1 MAEESVVVER
11 GTATSITL
19 NRPDV
24 HNAINFEVL
33 TGLRDAFASLQKDNS
48 CRSIVLKGAG
58 KSFCSGSDV
67 RYLNAF
73 KNSGEAAEFFDMM
86 YIVYHYVESID
97 KPVIAEIH
105 GSCMGAG
112 LELAA
117 VCDIRIASNDA
128 SFAMPEV
135 KLGITPSGGA
145 TYRLPTV
152 IGQTAARYM
161 VLTGETINADEAF
174 RIGLLSKVVD
184 PAKLDEEVRRIADAI
199 NANSRTA
206 VGNAKLAMTENQKFE
221 RRMEREKYI
230 QSFIDTDGKEG
241 IDAFINHR
249 KPEFKS

>member
-1 MAEESVVVER
+1 MADESVVVEH
-11 GTATSITL
+11 GTTTSITL
-19 NRPDV
+19 NRPDI
-24 HNAINFEVL
+24 HNAINFDVL
-33 TGLRDAFASLQKDNS
+33 TGLRDAFASLLKDNS

-58 KSFCSGSDV
+58 KSFCSGSDIK
-67 RYLNAF
+67 YLAAF

-117 VCDIRIASNDA
+117 VCDLRIASSDA
-128 SFAMPEV
+128 TFAMPEV

-152 IGQTAARYM
+152 IGQTATRYM
-161 VLTGETINADEAF
+161 VLTGETIGADEAY
-174 RIGLLSKVVD
+174 RIGLLNKVVE
-184 PAKLDEEVRRIADAI
+184 PAKLDEEVRKVAEAI
-199 NANSRTA
+199 NASSRTA

-241 IDAFINHR
+241 LDAFINHR